1 MKNILL
7 PIHDDCGQDA
17 RIEAAL
23 ELARATDGHL
33 SCVCVVERPFVLTG
47 EFYLSG
53 NVTTMVDDEARDAAM
68 ANKARIEQQLARES
82 VPWDMREVT
91 GTFAD
96 AIALNAA
103 LADVIVLNSRL
114 SDPADAD
121 MPGLVASA
129 LFGTRKPA
137 LVVPE
142 HGLPFDPFGAAVI
155 AWDGSDPATAAMS
168 AAKPLLRLA
177 RSVTL
182 VEILTGRSGTAADEA
197 ASYLSRHGAHAEI
210 VRLAGDGTPVS
221 TMLLDECR
229 RRSAYCVMGAF
240 GRSRLSET
248 LFGGVSRRMLDETGV
263 PLFMAH

>member
-7 PIHDDCGQDA
+7 PIHDDCGLDS
-17 RIEAAL
+17 RVEAAL
-23 ELARATDGHL
+23 ELVRSTNGHL
-33 SCVCVVERPFVLTG
+33 SCVSVLERQFVLTG

-53 NVTTMVDDEARDAAM
+53 NMATMIDDEVRDAAR
-68 ANKARIEQQLARES
+68 ANRARIERRLALES
-82 VPWDMREVT
+82 VSWDMKEVT

-96 AIALNAA
+96 AIAVSAS
-103 LADVIVLNSRL
+103 LADVIVLNARL

-121 MPGLVASA
+121 MPGLVGAA
-129 LFGTRKPA
+129 LFGTRKPV

-142 HGLPFDPFGAAVI
+142 RGAPFDPLGPAVI

-177 RSVTL
+177 SSVTL
-182 VEILTGRSGTAADEA
+182 LEVLNGRSGTSAEEA
-197 ASYLSRHGAHAEI
+197 ASYLSRYGVHAEI
-210 VRLAGDGTPVS
+210 VRLTGDGTPVS

-229 RRSAYCVMGAF
+229 QRSAYCVMGAF
-240 GRSRLSET
+240 GRSRLSEA
-248 LFGGVSRRMLDETGV
+248 LFGGVSRRMLDETSV